1 MLILD
6 RNFFTATT
14 VFDEVQAL
22 AQILDSIPHPE
33 RKDTLEL
40 LHIIRPKYYKFRD
53 RAPPPRGPDP
63 EFALNRV
70 RHMMRDYRQ
79 SQESQQVQ
87 EEALLLR
94 MSRIQDAISQL
105 PFHQQAEFKL
115 PRESMKGKSIPFVRD
130 ANGGGNPFER
140 DPSDK
145 ANPYFDENE
154 KRKTDPAVMEMLKAN
169 AMKDRDTSARE
180 EWATRMAIRAL
191 PDDPEEEE
199 TEDDRKSRELAQAKT
214 LARLNGWE

>member
-1 MLILD
+1 MD

-14 VFDEVQAL
+14 VFDEIQAL
-22 AQILDSIPHPE
+22 TQILDSIPHSE
-33 RKDTLEL
+33 RKNTLEL
-40 LHIIRPKYYKFRD
+40 LRVIRPKYYKFRD

-130 ANGGGNPFER
+130 ANREGNPFER
-140 DPSDK
+140 DPNDK
-145 ANPYFDENE
+145 ENPHFDENE
-154 KRKTDPAVMEMLKAN
+154 NRKTDPAVMEMLKAN
-169 AMKDRDTSARE
+169 AMKGRDTIARE

-191 PDDPEEEE
+191 PDNPEAEE